1 MQLLASALPWQVTVS
16 AAPVQQHNRT
26 ADERAFVVNSS
37 AEALF
42 FFAAIR
48 SGRVPERVG
57 AHCGAKMENFWL
69 MLPC

>member
-42 FFAAIR
+42 FSLPYA
-48 SGRVPERVG
+48 RVESLSALALTAVQKLKTFG
-57 AHCGAKMENFWL
+57 
-69 MLPC
+69 